1 VVGVTITE
9 SIRCPKCGCEIPL
22 TEAIEHQVAER
33 LRDRLAA
40 EIERQEAEYAK
51 ASEAKEAALRQE
63 FAAAREELEEK
74 LTEQVSA
81 RVATEVED
89 LRSQV
94 TERDAALQ
102 QARAQELEFRK
113 AKRKLDDERAAL
125 ELEVARRL
133 DDERKQL
140 VGQATERLL
149 QEHRLQLRE
158 RDQTMAQ
165 MKTQI
170 EDLKRASELTQAG
183 LRGEV
188 MEREIE
194 DLLREHFPDDL
205 IVPVKSGARGAD
217 ILQTV
222 RSSRGQDCGAILWE
236 SKRAANWSNGW
247 IAKLKDDQ
255 KAARADIAAIVT
267 TVLPADVR
275 YMDHRDGIWVVESVC
290 VLAAAGALRAG
301 LLDVAQARSVDA
313 TRSEA
318 LAVLHEYLC
327 GKEFRGRFEPIIET
341 IIEMKTD
348 LETERRG
355 VTRYWSKRDKEIER
369 LGRSAAGM
377 YGDLQGILGP
387 ALPTVSQFELPAG

>member
-1 VVGVTITE
+1 LDVAVTE
-9 SIRCPKCGCEIPL
+9 SITCPKCGCEIPL
-22 TEAIEHQVAER
+22 TDAIEHQVAER
-33 LRDRLAA
+33 LKDRLAA
-40 EIERQEAEYAK
+40 ELELQEAEYAK
-51 ASEAKEAALRQE
+51 AAEAKEAALRSE
-63 FAAAREELEEK
+63 FAAAQEEREAELK
-74 LTEQVSA
+74 ARASA
-81 RVATEVED
+81 KVAAEVDD
-89 LRSQV
+89 LRSQIE
-94 TERDAALQ
+94 ERDEALQ
-102 QARAQELEFRK
+102 RARAEELAFRK

-125 ELEVARRL
+125 ELEIARRL

-140 VGQATERLL
+140 VDQATERLL
-149 QEHRLQLRE
+149 EEHRLQLRE
-158 RDQTMAQ
+158 RDLTMAQ

-170 EDLKRASELTQAG
+170 EDLKRASEPTRAG

-205 IVPVKSGARGAD
+205 IEPVKSGARGAD

-222 RSSRGQDCGAILWE
+222 RSPRNRDCGTILWE

-267 TVLPADVR
+267 TVFPADAR

-290 VLAAAGALRAG
+290 VLAAASALRSG
-301 LLDVAQARSVDA
+301 LIDVAQARSIDA

-327 GKEFRGRFEPIIET
+327 GKEFRRRFEPIIET

-355 VTRYWSKRDKEIER
+355 VERYWAKRDKEIER
-369 LGRSAAGM
+369 LGRATAGM
-377 YGDLQGILGP
+377 YGDLQGILGA